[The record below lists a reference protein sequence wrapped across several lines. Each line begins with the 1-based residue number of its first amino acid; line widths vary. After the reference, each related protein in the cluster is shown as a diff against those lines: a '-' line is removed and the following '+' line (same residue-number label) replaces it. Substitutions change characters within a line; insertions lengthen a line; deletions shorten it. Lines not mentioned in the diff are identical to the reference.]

1 MRFRKDP
8 AASLSHTDEGAFF
21 QDTFHIKTV
30 KQPPQIM
37 RLYRDFSIFR
47 IGKIRDPES
56 TPLKEL
62 VVYDKSVFIPFQC
75 FDLVFLFVREEKKS
89 LLERIHMIGSFH
101 QCDQTVHLFSHIYAF
116 SKQIDL
122 KPLRF
127 ISQIHILIS
136 SREIRIR
143 MSGSVPAGN
152 SSFRSLIWSW
162 IIPPVF
168 TGA

>member
-1 MRFRKDP
+1 MGLYQD
-8 AASLSHTDEGAFF
+8 ASVFD
-21 QDTFHIKTV
+21 
-30 KQPPQIM
+30 
-37 RLYRDFSIFR
+37 

-56 TPLKEL
+56 TPLKAL

-75 FDLVFLFVREEKKS
+75 FDLVFLFVREKKQS
-89 LLERIHMIGSFH
+89 LFEWIHMICPFH
-101 QCDQTVHLFSHIYAF
+101 QCDQSVHLFSHIYAF
-116 SKQIDL
+116 SEQIDL
-122 KPLRF
+122 KSLRF

-136 SREIRIR
+136 SRQIRIR

-152 SSFRSLIWSW
+152 SSFRSLIWSR